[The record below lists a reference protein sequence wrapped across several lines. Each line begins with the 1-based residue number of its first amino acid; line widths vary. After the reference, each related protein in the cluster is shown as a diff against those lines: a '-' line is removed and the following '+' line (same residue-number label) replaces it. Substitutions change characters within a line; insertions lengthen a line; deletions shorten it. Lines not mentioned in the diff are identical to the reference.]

1 MFILVIYMSADF
13 VLQAQ
18 EMGASGTMIGL
29 IFGIYPL
36 VVFLVAPVLGVFV
49 SELCVHFSL
58 VNHYTVYTVSDLIIT
73 ITKLS
78 NLIGYQ
84 LP

>member
-58 VNHYTVYTVSDLIIT
+58 VNHYTVYVSDLIIA

>member
-36 VVFLVAPVLGVFV
+36 VVFLVAPLLGVFV
-49 SELCVHFSL
+49 SELCVPFSL
-58 VNHYTVYTVSDLIIT
+58 VNHYTVSDLIEAWHF
-73 ITKLS
+73 L
-78 NLIGYQ
+78 LILGVQ
-84 LP
+84 LGGV

>member
-1 MFILVIYMSADF
+1 MSADF

-36 VVFLVAPVLGVFV
+36 VVFLVAPLLGVFV

-58 VNHYTVYTVSDLIIT
+58 VNHYTVSDLIET
-73 ITKLS
+73 WHFLLTLWV
-78 NLIGYQ
+78 Q
-84 LP
+84 LGAV

>member
-1 MFILVIYMSADF
+1 MFILVIYYMSADF

-18 EMGASGTMIGL
+18 EMGASGTMTGL

-58 VNHYTVYTVSDLIIT
+58 VNHFTVSDLIEAWHFLLT
-73 ITKLS
+73 L
-78 NLIGYQ
+78 GVQ
-84 LP
+84 LGAV

>member
-49 SELCVHFSL
+49 SELRVHFSL
-58 VNHYTVYTVSDLIIT
+58 VNHYTVRDLIIT